1 MFKEIII
8 MFCPNCG
15 SNNADGVAFCANC
28 GCQLNQQPQQ
38 QAAPQPEYQQPQPE
52 FQQPQPEFQQPQ
64 PEFQQPQPE
73 FQQPQQQ
80 YQPPYQPPFVPNASA
95 PVPGKGLGITG
106 MVLGIVSLVLLCF
119 LGPFSLILAIV
130 GVILSGIGY
139 SQSKKANA
147 KNGMAVAG
155 IVCSSIAIGIY
166 LICILIVVAFGVSVG
181 GMMY

>member
-1 MFKEIII
+1 

-38 QAAPQPEYQQPQPE
+38 QAAPQPEY
-52 FQQPQPEFQQPQ
+52 QQPQ

-166 LICILIVVAFGVSVG
+166 LICILIVVAFGSTVFG
-181 GMMY
+181 FYY